1 MALQSSGSISLSEI
15 QTEFGGSNP
24 ISISEYYAGGANVP
38 SGTTGDGGAIPTS
51 GEISIGD
58 FYGASNR
65 VAIILTISANTN
77 GYNIFNNRG
86 GTYVAGGSDV
96 TLVNNA
102 NIYSTSGV
110 ALDTGTGWTA
120 GDTITIDN
128 NALIVGHGGD
138 GGAGGNATNQLGLNA
153 SNGGA
158 GSTAFNLQYS
168 ITLDNTGGTISGGS
182 GGGGGGGGASCA
194 SAAKGSTIYNPC
206 GGGGGG
212 AGRASASGGA
222 GGVATFSGSGNAA
235 NGSAGGSS
243 SITASGSGGSG
254 GQQSSNDCS
263 LVTGGTGGAGGSTS
277 AGAGANGNN
286 GSVQSGGSTGSG
298 GTGGAGGKA
307 INLNGNSI
315 TYTATGT
322 IHGAVS

>member
-1 MALQSSGSISLSEI
+1 MAIQGSGAISFSDI

-38 SGTTGDGGAIPTS
+38 SGTGSVPTS
-51 GEISIGD
+51 GAINLTI
-58 FYGASNR
+58 FYGTSNR
-65 VAIILTISANTN
+65 VSITLTISASTN

-86 GTYVAGGSDV
+86 GTYVAGISDV
-96 TLVNNA
+96 TLVNNS

-138 GGAGGNATNQLGLNA
+138 GGAGGGGTNTVQAGGA
-153 SNGGA
+153 GGA
-158 GSTAFNLQYS
+158 GSSAFNLQYS

-182 GGGGGGGGASCA
+182 GGGGGGGSGRITGSNKGGSF
-194 SAAKGSTIYNPC
+194 SAIA

-222 GGVATFSGSGNAA
+222 GGNVAFTGSGSESDGA
-235 NGSAGGSS
+235 GGGSS
-243 SITASGSGGSG
+243 SITTRGLGGARGSASFSG
-254 GQQSSNDCS
+254 
-263 LVTGGTGGAGGSTS
+263 VTATGGHGGPGGADNAS
-277 AGAGANGNN
+277 AGTPGATAAAGSQLGA
-286 GSVQSGGSTGSG
+286 G

-307 INLNGNSI
+307 INLNGNSV

-322 IHGAVS
+322 IYGAVS

>member
-1 MALQSSGSISLSEI
+1 MTIPSSGPLSLSDI

-24 ISISEYYAGGANVP
+24 ISLSEYYAGGANVP
-38 SGTTGDGGAIPTS
+38 SGTTGDSGPIPSS
-51 GEISIGD
+51 GTISMGQ

-65 VAIILTISANTN
+65 VAITLTISADTN

-86 GTYVAGGSDV
+86 GTYVAGISDI

-138 GGAGGNATNQLGLNA
+138 GGAGSSVNSTTAGAAGG
-153 SNGGA
+153 NGGA
-158 GSTAFNLQYS
+158 GSTAFNLQYD

-182 GGGGGGGGASCA
+182 GGGGGGGSSVTLVVPG
-194 SAAKGSTIYNPC
+194 KGSDLYYGAT
-206 GGGGGG
+206 GGGGG

-222 GGVATFSGSGNAA
+222 AGGGLA
-235 NGSAGGSS
+235 NNGTIYGSAGNAS
-243 SITASGSGGSG
+243 SITA
-254 GQQSSNDCS
+254 
-263 LVTGGTGGAGGSTS
+263 LGTGGAGGTNTS
-277 AGAGANGNN
+277 SSPSAIGGAGGNGGANTASAGANGVAGTN
-286 GSVQSGGSTGSG
+286 GSTSAG

-307 INLNGNSI
+307 VNLNGNSI
-315 TYTATGT
+315 TYIATGT
-322 IHGAVS
+322 IYGAVS

>member
-1 MALQSSGSISLSEI
+1 MALQSSGAISLSEI

-24 ISISEYYAGGANVP
+24 ISISEYYASGAYVA
-38 SGTTGDGGAIPTS
+38 SGTTGDNGAIPTS

-58 FYGASNR
+58 FYGAAAVTR
-65 VAIILTISANTN
+65 VTITLTTSADTN

-86 GTYVAGGSDV
+86 GTYVAGQSDI

-138 GGAGGNATNQLGLNA
+138 GGNGGNLNSTHA
-153 SNGGA
+153 SSNGTNGGA
-158 GSTAFNLQYS
+158 GSTAFNLQYN

-182 GGGGGGGGASCA
+182 GGGGGGGSGVSGQAV
-194 SAAKGSTIYNPC
+194 KGGTNY
-206 GGGGGG
+206 GGCTGSGGG
-212 AGRASASGGA
+212 AGRASASGGSKGTGTA
-222 GGVATFSGSGNAA
+222 QNSTTQGNNGNA
-235 NGSAGGSS
+235 S
-243 SITASGSGGSG
+243 SIT
-254 GQQSSNDCS
+254 N
-263 LVTGGTGGAGGSTS
+263 LGTGGAGTTNTAWGTATGG
-277 AGAGANGNN
+277 AGGNGGANTASAGANGA
-286 GSVQSGGSTGSG
+286 GGSGTSASSG

-307 INLNGNSI
+307 VNLNGNSI

-322 IHGAVS
+322 IYGAVS

>member
-1 MALQSSGSISLSEI
+1 MAIPSSGAVSLSDI

-24 ISISEYYAGGANVP
+24 ISMSEYYAGGSNVP
-38 SGTTGDGGAIPTS
+38 PGTTGDSGAIPTS

-58 FYGASNR
+58 FYGSSNR
-65 VAIILTISANTN
+65 VAITLTISSNTN
-77 GYNIFNNRG
+77 GYNIYTNRG
-86 GTYVAGGSDV
+86 GTYQAGISDV
-96 TLVNNA
+96 TLVNNS

-138 GGAGGNATNQLGLNA
+138 GGAGGGGVNTVQAGA
-153 SNGGA
+153 AGGA
-158 GSTAFNLQYS
+158 GSTAFNLQFDVT
-168 ITLDNTGGTISGGS
+168 INNTGGTISGGS
-182 GGGGGGGGASCA
+182 GGGGGGG
-194 SAAKGSTIYNPC
+194 SARITGTNKSGSFSAIA

-222 GGVATFSGSGNAA
+222 LGNVTGTGAQVAQDDGTAGNASTITNRGTGGAAGSASFSGS
-235 NGSAGGSS
+235 
-243 SITASGSGGSG
+243 TA
-254 GQQSSNDCS
+254 
-263 LVTGGTGGAGGSTS
+263 TGGAGGNGGANTAS
-277 AGAGANGNN
+277 AGVNGATAVAGSQLGA
-286 GSVQSGGSTGSG
+286 G

-307 INLNGNSI
+307 INLNGNSV

-322 IHGAVS
+322 IYGAVS

>member
-1 MALQSSGSISLSEI
+1 MTIPSSGPLSLSDI

-24 ISISEYYAGGANVP
+24 ISLSEYYAGGANVP
-38 SGTTGDGGAIPTS
+38 SGTTGDSGAIPSS
-51 GEISIGD
+51 GTISMGQ

-65 VAIILTISANTN
+65 VAITLTISANTN

-86 GTYVAGGSDV
+86 GTYVAGISDV

-138 GGAGGNATNQLGLNA
+138 GGVGGNVGTTSATSAGTA
-153 SNGGA
+153 GGA
-158 GSTAFNLQYS
+158 GSTAFNLQYN

-182 GGGGGGGGASCA
+182 GGGGGGGSSVVASPVKGGNLYHGA
-194 SAAKGSTIYNPC
+194 T
-206 GGGGGG
+206 GGGGG
-212 AGRASASGGA
+212 AGRASASGGSA
-222 GGVATFSGSGNAA
+222 GGGSAQNGTVY
-235 NGSAGGSS
+235 GSAGNAS
-243 SITASGSGGSG
+243 SITA
-254 GQQSSNDCS
+254 
-263 LVTGGTGGAGGSTS
+263 LGTGGAGATNTASSPNAVSGAGGSGGANTASAGANGVAGTNGSTS
-277 AGAGANGNN
+277 A
-286 GSVQSGGSTGSG
+286 G

-322 IHGAVS
+322 IYGAVS

>member
-1 MALQSSGSISLSEI
+1 MTIPSSGPLSLSDI

-24 ISISEYYAGGANVP
+24 ISLSEYYAGGANVP
-38 SGTTGDGGAIPTS
+38 SGTTGDSGAIPSS
-51 GEISIGD
+51 GTISMGQ

-65 VAIILTISANTN
+65 VAITLTISANTN

-86 GTYVAGGSDV
+86 GTYVAGISDV

-138 GGAGGNATNQLGLNA
+138 GGVGGNVGTTSATSAGTA
-153 SNGGA
+153 GGA
-158 GSTAFNLQYS
+158 GSTAFNLQYN

-182 GGGGGGGGASCA
+182 GGGGGGGSSVVGEAV
-194 SAAKGSTIYNPC
+194 KGGTNYY
-206 GGGGGG
+206 GGTGGGGG
-212 AGRASASGGA
+212 AGRASAGGGA
-222 GGVATFSGSGNAA
+222 AGGGSSQNGTTF
-235 NGSAGGSS
+235 GSAGNAS
-243 SITASGSGGSG
+243 SITA
-254 GQQSSNDCS
+254 
-263 LVTGGTGGAGGSTS
+263 LGTGGAGGTNTTPGSHAIGGAGGNGGANS
-277 AGAGANGNN
+277 AGAGANGVAGTN
-286 GSVQSGGSTGSG
+286 GSTSAG

-322 IHGAVS
+322 IYGAVS

>member
-1 MALQSSGSISLSEI
+1 MTIPSSGPLSLSDI
-15 QTEFGGSNP
+15 QTEFVGSNP
-24 ISISEYYAGGANVP
+24 ISLSEYFAGGANVP
-38 SGTTGDGGAIPTS
+38 SGTTGDSGAIPSS
-51 GEISIGD
+51 GTISMGQ

-65 VAIILTISANTN
+65 VAITLTISANTN

-86 GTYVAGGSDV
+86 GTYVAGISDV

-138 GGAGGNATNQLGLNA
+138 GGVGGNVGTTSATSAGTA
-153 SNGGA
+153 GGA
-158 GSTAFNLQYS
+158 GSTAFNLQYN

-182 GGGGGGGGASCA
+182 GGGGGGGSSVVASPVKGGNLYHGA
-194 SAAKGSTIYNPC
+194 T
-206 GGGGGG
+206 GGGGG
-212 AGRASASGGA
+212 AGRASASGGSA
-222 GGVATFSGSGNAA
+222 GGGSAQNGTVY
-235 NGSAGGSS
+235 GSAGNAS
-243 SITASGSGGSG
+243 SITA
-254 GQQSSNDCS
+254 
-263 LVTGGTGGAGGSTS
+263 LGTGGAGATNTASSPNAVSGAGGSGGANTASAGANGVAGTNGSTS
-277 AGAGANGNN
+277 A
-286 GSVQSGGSTGSG
+286 G

-322 IHGAVS
+322 IYGAVS

>member
-1 MALQSSGSISLSEI
+1 MTIPSSGPLSLTDI

-24 ISISEYYAGGANVP
+24 ISLSEYYAGGANVP
-38 SGTTGDGGAIPTS
+38 SGTTGDSGPIPSS
-51 GEISIGD
+51 GTISMGQ

-65 VAIILTISANTN
+65 VAITLTISADTN

-86 GTYVAGGSDV
+86 GTYVAGLSDV

-138 GGAGGNATNQLGLNA
+138 GGAGGGGINAAGNGA
-153 SNGGA
+153 AGGA
-158 GSTAFNLQYS
+158 GSTAFNLQYD

-182 GGGGGGGGASCA
+182 GGGGGGGGAYSNVPI
-194 SAAKGSTIYNPC
+194 KGGSLNIVA

-212 AGRASASGGA
+212 AGRASASGAA
-222 GGVATFSGSGNAA
+222 GGVAIFTGSGASS
-235 NGSAGGSS
+235 NGSAGNAS
-243 SITASGSGGSG
+243 SITTLGTGGSGGSAASG
-254 GQQSSNDCS
+254 G
-263 LVTGGTGGAGGSTS
+263 VTVTAGAGGSGGANTAS
-277 AGAGANGNN
+277 AGANGAN
-286 GSVQSGGSTGSG
+286 GVSGNSLGSG

-307 INLNGNSI
+307 VNLNGNSI
-315 TYTATGT
+315 TYIATGT
-322 IHGAVS
+322 IYGAVS